1 MSSKLG
7 FWSVFALVTGSQI
20 GSGVFI
26 LPANLAPFGLI
37 SLLGWIVSG
46 IGAVMLALVFAKLCA
61 RFPRTGGPHAFVEEL
76 FGRDASF
83 FTGWTYW
90 VISWVSTTAVISA
103 SIGYLVPI
111 IGCHSPYIHLLL
123 ELLLLFIITAVNFRG
138 VTTAGNV
145 EFFLTV
151 LKVIPLVLVP
161 VCALFFFDLN
171 NFAPVN
177 ISASLSTTQMVSQVA
192 LLTLWGFI
200 GVETATTPAEAVQNP
215 SKIIPRAVIFGTI
228 CVAALYFV
236 NSLGILGVVP
246 HAVLEV
252 SKAPYSDATHLIF
265 GGSWHLVISLIAS
278 IVCVGT
284 LNAWMLTSGQIALGI
299 SQDGLLPS
307 FFGRQNRFGAPSV
320 AILISCVGIVPI
332 LFLTL
337 NENLAQQVNVIIDI
351 SVTAFLFV
359 YVMCCLAYLKLLL
372 KEPAQARKRDWLVG
386 ILALSFCGWVI
397 AATSIKVLTIASLFV
412 LSGLP
417 IYLIRHQKKMKPSLN
432 MTSA

>member
-1 MSSKLG
+1 
-7 FWSVFALVTGSQI
+7 
-20 GSGVFI
+20 
-26 LPANLAPFGLI
+26 
-37 SLLGWIVSG
+37 
-46 IGAVMLALVFAKLCA
+46 
-61 RFPRTGGPHAFVEEL
+61 
-76 FGRDASF
+76 
-83 FTGWTYW
+83 
-90 VISWVSTTAVISA
+90 
-103 SIGYLVPI
+103 
-111 IGCHSPYIHLLL
+111 
-123 ELLLLFIITAVNFRG
+123 
-138 VTTAGNV
+138 
-145 EFFLTV
+145 
-151 LKVIPLVLVP
+151 
-161 VCALFFFDLN
+161 
-171 NFAPVN
+171 
-177 ISASLSTTQMVSQVA
+177 
-192 LLTLWGFI
+192 
-200 GVETATTPAEAVQNP
+200 
-215 SKIIPRAVIFGTI
+215 
-228 CVAALYFV
+228 
-236 NSLGILGVVP
+236 
-246 HAVLEV
+246 
-252 SKAPYSDATHLIF
+252 
-265 GGSWHLVISLIAS
+265 
-278 IVCVGT
+278 
-284 LNAWMLTSGQIALGI
+284 MLTSGQIALGI